1 MAKTKKN
8 SKGVNIRRATLEE
21 WRKLGLPES
30 TTTIHFGKPSWANK
44 QKEIKKK

>member
-1 MAKTKKN
+1 MEKKKN
-8 SKGVNIRRATLEE
+8 PKEPKFRRGTLEE

-30 TTTIHFGKPSWANK
+30 ITTIHFGKPPWAIK

>member
-1 MAKTKKN
+1 MEKTKKN
-8 SKGVNIRRATLEE
+8 PKREKLRQATPEE

-30 TTTIHFGKPSWANK
+30 TTTIHFGKLPWANK

>member
-1 MAKTKKN
+1 MEKIKETP
-8 SKGVNIRRATLEE
+8 KGVKIRRATLAG

>member
-1 MAKTKKN
+1 MEKTKKN
-8 SKGVNIRRATLEE
+8 PKRVKLRQATPEE

-30 TTTIHFGKPSWANK
+30 TTTIHFGKPSWENK

>member
-1 MAKTKKN
+1 MEKKKN
-8 SKGVNIRRATLEE
+8 PKETKFRKATPEE

-30 TTTIHFGKPSWANK
+30 TTTIHFGKPPWANK

>member
-1 MAKTKKN
+1 MEKTKKN
-8 SKGVNIRRATLEE
+8 PKREKLRQATPEE

-30 TTTIHFGKPSWANK
+30 TTTIHFGKPPWAIK